1 MAVRVMFLQPD
12 EPDAVDLIVTQQ
24 ADGLYT
30 GLSGTADL
38 QTWIR
43 SIGPDSHVTALP
55 PGDVAPFLLQSPR
68 TFTDIAVA
76 IGQLVHQDGTAIQP
90 HVFVDDCV
98 QNPVE
103 ILEHL
108 DRSSPHHRTAK
119 RLIVPATLSPAAL
132 PAHVPDVFGVVVANS
147 VRDNCPL
154 RVSVVFMR
162 RLDWA

>member
-1 MAVRVMFLQPD
+1 MFRRPD
-12 EPDAVDLIVTQQ
+12 EPDVVDLIVTRQ
-24 ADGLYT
+24 ADGLYA

-43 SIGPDSHVTALP
+43 SVGPDNRVTVFP
-55 PGDVAPFLLQSPR
+55 SGDVTPFLLQSPR

-76 IGQLVHQDGTAIQP
+76 IGQLVYQDGTAIQP

-98 QNPVE
+98 KNPVE

-108 DRSSPHHRTAK
+108 DRSSLYHRTAK

-147 VRDNCPL
+147 VRDNYPL
-154 RVSVVFMR
+154 RVSVVFIR
-162 RLDWA
+162 RPDWA